1 MTLKYIDLCNNVLRR
16 INEVEF
22 SLEEVDGT
30 TGESANFNAAT
41 GLHAAVKDSV
51 KHSIAKINTAEFEWP
66 FNGATATATLS
77 AGTETY
83 TFPTNFKTADFN
95 SFQIQKDD
103 ALNSNFKTLRKIE
116 RDEYYNLYRDTD
128 DNSDTAGRGIPDFVY
143 MAHGVGSP
151 TAQDAY
157 FGVTPTPD
165 KAYQLKYNYYEVP
178 ATLES
183 ANSATRI
190 PDHFEHVI
198 VDGAV
203 HFMFVFKENMDA
215 AQLALMNFQQG
226 IKDMQSQLINTYE
239 RVTDRRVQFGGGK
252 IGVQVADRF

>member
-1 MTLKYIDLCNNVLRR
+1 MALNYLDLCNNVLRR

-22 SLEEVDGT
+22 SSTD
-30 TGESANFNAAT
+30 FDDAT

-66 FNGATATATLS
+66 FNATNATATLS

-83 TFPTNFKTADFN
+83 IFPTNFKTADFN

-103 ALNSNFKTLRKIE
+103 TLNSNFKTLRKIE

-128 DNSDTAGRGIPDFVY
+128 DNSAAAGRGIPDFVY

-178 ATLES
+178 GVLDSATS
-183 ANSATRI
+183 TTRI

-198 VDGAV
+198 IDGAV

-239 RVTDRRVQFGGGK
+239 RVTDRRIQFGGGK